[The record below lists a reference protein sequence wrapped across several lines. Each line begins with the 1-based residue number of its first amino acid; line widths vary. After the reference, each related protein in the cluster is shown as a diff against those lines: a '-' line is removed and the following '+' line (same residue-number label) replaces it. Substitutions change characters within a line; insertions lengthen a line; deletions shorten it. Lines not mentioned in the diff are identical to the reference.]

1 MIRVFGTERPV
12 SVAPG
17 ARVREAVAQLDH
29 ELADLVARGAAYVT
43 DGVGR
48 PVDGG
53 DPVGEGGAI
62 FRVVV
67 SARQGSPRLS
77 KEQLR
82 RWPKAELHV
91 PPDGGPRPQT
101 MPP

>member
-1 MIRVFGTERPV
+1 MIRVFVNERPV

-17 ARVREAVAQLDH
+17 ARVRDAVEQLDH
-29 ELADLVARGAAYVT
+29 ELAELVGRGAAYVT

-67 SARQGSPRLS
+67 SARQGHVHGALKIAKREWVALPCSAPS
-77 KEQLR
+77 R
-82 RWPKAELHV
+82 R
-91 PPDGGPRPQT
+91 T
-101 MPP
+101 